1 MDFDAEAVLE
11 IAARGEGREVEFKR
25 GLPGPAKTARSLV
38 AFANTRGGV
47 LLIGITDR
55 GALWGVAQPRAVA
68 AALREIARERAD
80 PPIAVHVQAVRV
92 GEQQVVAC
100 SVPLSPDRP
109 HHLLLDGGERELVV
123 RVGASNRA
131 ATGATLAALQQPH
144 RRGPAN
150 DLERRVLAWLAA
162 SGAARPPPWRASP
175 RRATSARSA
184 PAAPSSS
191 SSAPDASWPTDS
203 ARGGCTSSP
212 SR

>member
-1 MDFDAEAVLE
+1 MDFDAESVLE

-55 GALWGVAQPRAVA
+55 GALWGVAEARAVA

-80 PPIAVHVQAVRV
+80 PPIPVHVQAVRV

-109 HHLLLDGGERELVV
+109 HHLLLDEGERELVV
-123 RVGASNRA
+123 RVGASNRT

-162 SGAARPPPWRASP
+162 KRRGEASTVARFAKESNVGTQRA
-175 RRATSARSA
+175 RRAFVELERAGRLVAHGFGARRVYELA
-184 PAAPSSS
+184 
-191 SSAPDASWPTDS
+191 
-203 ARGGCTSSP
+203 
-212 SR
+212 